1 MTRTCGTTSGTWVS
15 STAVDEKL
23 RREKFTALGTCFRP
37 SGPID
42 TGDLFS
48 GRTSQIIQIGTTI
61 TTPGR
66 HGVIYGERGV
76 GKTSIASVAAEFFP
90 VTLSIRVNCDA
101 SDTFAN
107 LWQRVLEEIQLRSRL
122 QSWQYGDVGRAIVGV
137 AAQAFDGDEIG
148 PDRVRHFFRALD
160 ELGNVLVFLDE
171 YDQIAD
177 YAVHSLMAA
186 TIKTLSDDLVRST
199 VVLVGVADNV
209 DALIEEHES
218 IERNMEEIPMPRM
231 NYDEIRSI
239 VNTGYEGVG
248 ISIEDATLDRLTRLP
263 QGLPHFAHL
272 LAQEAG
278 KAAVLEG
285 REVVNDQDL
294 RKAIARCVQ
303 SSEASL
309 TQVYHDATDSAHGD
323 ALFGSVLLA
332 CALAPVDDL
341 GYFAPSD
348 ILDPLQRVMDRRYEH
363 SSFARHLV
371 SFCNERGPVLERK
384 GGERHW
390 RYRFLNPRM
399 RPFVLMRAMHE
410 GVRDD
415 LLEIAPQYPTA
426 PQLPFGQ

>member
-1 MTRTCGTTSGTWVS
+1 MLGHVE
-15 STAVDEKL
+15 EKDRL
-23 RREKFTALGTCFRP
+23 NRFAALGTCFRP
-37 SGPID
+37 SGPVD
-42 TGDLFS
+42 TGELFS
-48 GRTSQIIQIGTTI
+48 GRTAQIVQIGNTI
-61 TTPGR
+61 VTPGR

-76 GKTSIASVAAEFFP
+76 GKTSIASVAAEFFAIA
-90 VTLSIRVNCDA
+90 LSIRVNCDA
-101 SDTFAN
+101 SDSFAN
-107 LWQRVLEEIQLRSRL
+107 VWERVQEEIELRSRL
-122 QSWQYGDVGRAIVGV
+122 QSWEHGEDGRATVQSACTV
-137 AAQAFDGDEIG
+137 FEGDEIG
-148 PDRVRHFFRALD
+148 PDRVRHFLRILD
-160 ELGNVLVFLDE
+160 DLGPVVVFLDE

-177 YAVHSLMAA
+177 AAVNSLMAA
-186 TIKTLSDDLVRST
+186 TIKTLSDHLVRST
-199 VVLVGVADNV
+199 VVLVGVADDV
-209 DALIEEHES
+209 DALVDEHES
-218 IERNMEEIPMPRM
+218 IERNLEEIPMPRM

-239 VNTGYEGVG
+239 VSTGYAGVG
-248 ISIEDATLDRLTRLP
+248 ITIEDATFDRLAMLP

-278 KAAVLEG
+278 RSAVLLG
-285 REVVNDQDL
+285 REIVNDDDL
-294 RKAIARCVQ
+294 KSAITRCVQ

-309 TQVYHDATDSAHGD
+309 TQVYHEATDSSHGD

-348 ILDPLQRVMDRRYEH
+348 VLDPLQLVMDRRYEH

-390 RYRFLNPRM
+390 RYRFVNPRM
-399 RPFVLMRAMHE
+399 RPFVLMRAIND